1 MAIDTSKQ
9 ASMYVKGY
17 MQNIWKRDA
26 TGEAVKPFEKI
37 GEQFKVIQTI
47 NMPIDTVRPGE
58 SISVESLTSLIQNE
72 KVDISVVESPRAKN

>member
-17 MQNIWKRDA
+17 MQNI
-26 TGEAVKPFEKI
+26 FEKI

-47 NMPIDTVRPGE
+47 NMPIETVRPGE

-72 KVDISVVESPRAKN
+72 KIDISVVESPRAKN

>member
-26 TGEAVKPFEKI
+26 TGEPVKPFEKI
-37 GEQFKVIQTI
+37 GEQFKVLQTI
-47 NMPIDTVRPGE
+47 NIPIDTVRPGE
-58 SISVESLTSLIQNE
+58 NVTVETLSSLIENPQI
-72 KVDISVVESPRAKN
+72 DISMVESPRAKN